1 MVDEKLVED
10 DDPSL
15 PIEFIA
21 EDVSFPPFFDEQKVF
36 VWLTNIVTQRGS
48 KIIHINYIF
57 CSDEYLLGINQKYL
71 NHDFYTDIITF
82 PFQQGKRLESD
93 IFISLER
100 VAENATDNDVSY
112 QDELLRVMAHGVL
125 HLLGLKDKEDTDI
138 ARMRHEEDLAIQ
150 AYHKIIVP

>member
-1 MVDEKLVED
+1 MVDEELVED
-10 DDPSL
+10 DQPSL

-21 EDVSFPPFFDEQKVF
+21 EDVSFPPFFDEQKSLE
-36 VWLTNIVTQRGS
+36 WLTAIVSLFGS

-57 CSDEYLLGINQKYL
+57 CSDEYLLDINQKYL
-71 NHDFYTDIITF
+71 SHDYYTDIITF

-125 HLLGLKDKEDTDI
+125 HLLGLKDKEDADI
-138 ARMRHEEDLAIQ
+138 MRMRQEEDLAIQ
-150 AYHKIIVP
+150 AYYKLVVP